1 MTTLR
6 VVLTILLVGVPSL
19 GQKHVSQR
27 KGQLPRTSEESIPSS
42 AELYKQALPSVM
54 ALSVD
59 GKDGS
64 TAIGTAFLIASNGV
78 AVTAFHVVNGAR
90 RVRARFH
97 TGESAE
103 VIGLIDADERRDLA
117 LIQV

>member
-1 MTTLR
+1 STSSIYNRVMPCVMT
-6 VVLTILLVGVPSL
+6 
-19 GQKHVSQR
+19 
-27 KGQLPRTSEESIPSS
+27 
-42 AELYKQALPSVM
+42 
-54 ALSVD
+54 LSVD
-59 GKDGS
+59 GKDCS

-117 LIQV
+117 LIQVQISDSEWLKVSTKDPEVGSRAYVIGAPLGLEF